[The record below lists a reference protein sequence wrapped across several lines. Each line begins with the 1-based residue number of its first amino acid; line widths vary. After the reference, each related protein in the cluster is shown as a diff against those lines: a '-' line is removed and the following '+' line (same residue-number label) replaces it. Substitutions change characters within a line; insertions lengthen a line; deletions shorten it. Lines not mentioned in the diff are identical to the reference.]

1 MKKILLLLLISTTGL
16 IAQSNFDRG
25 YEKGYKEG
33 FCYQVYGCLSPIPP
47 IPPLPNINERNTSFK
62 DGYQRGFL
70 DGNKAKSDKRNN
82 DSFNRNATRKYP
94 NYIEPF
100 DFALIEKGLKYKQQ
114 RYDRQKR
121 SLIKRKEAD
130 LYRACQNSIE
140 TYNKTKQ
147 FLSDYKDKVL
157 DLETLESVMEVL
169 YDPTKII
176 NKHIKR
182 GVEDLRDADLLI
194 YELKENDKMIKER
207 VIAKASEIVG
217 WFVDNP
223 NTYMIGTFKSS
234 KKSEYSYDFESK
246 QYKKD
251 TDIQLSTKFLF
262 EKNMLAIFYND
273 KAKVLFIGLSI
284 NKIKKGKVLEDGHG
298 GIIVYDKKKKA
309 IYRFFDRDIK
319 TNQFKRKTT
328 YHNLIKL

>member
-1 MKKILLLLLISTTGL
+1 
-16 IAQSNFDRG
+16 
-25 YEKGYKEG
+25 
-33 FCYQVYGCLSPIPP
+33 
-47 IPPLPNINERNTSFK
+47 
-62 DGYQRGFL
+62 
-70 DGNKAKSDKRNN
+70 
-82 DSFNRNATRKYP
+82 NATRKYP